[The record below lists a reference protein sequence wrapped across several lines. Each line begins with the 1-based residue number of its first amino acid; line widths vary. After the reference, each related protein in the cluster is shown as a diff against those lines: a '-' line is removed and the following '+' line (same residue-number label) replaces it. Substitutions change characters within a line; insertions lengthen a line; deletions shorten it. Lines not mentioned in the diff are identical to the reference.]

1 MKMLS
6 TDIQQI
12 IQQIH
17 HDPRRLVLE
26 FAGAGS
32 MALWWLHSVGGSSRT
47 VLEATDHY
55 SAPSLRD
62 LLREQPENA
71 VSVPT
76 ALAMAQQAYRRAVVL
91 SNALVTPDQQAV
103 PVLGMACTATIA
115 TDYTKRGAHRC
126 IVAVRH
132 AAGSTAYDLTLQKG
146 LRDRTGEE
154 TIISQLVLHAIAR
167 AWALDLSVPL
177 DLAAGEAVQQHD
189 EPTTEPLARLLV
201 GDMQTVTVYPD
212 GRQTEGHPVQGAIL
226 SGSFCPLHE
235 GHIHMAEAAA
245 DTLGLPAVYEL
256 PVINADKGTL
266 IAEEVQRRLEQ
277 FVGRAMVV
285 LTRVP
290 LFVDKAVLFPGSVF
304 VVGYDTAIR
313 LVNPR
318 YYGSEAAMH
327 SALERIRTAGCR
339 FLVAGRMQHDRFHT
353 LTDVAV
359 PPDLHD
365 MFVALPEERFRSDI
379 SSTALREHAR
389 QQQS

>member
-1 MKMLS
+1 MLS

-32 MALWWLHSVGGSSRT
+32 MVLWWLHSVGGSSRT
-47 VLEATDHY
+47 VLEATDRY
-55 SAPSLRD
+55 SAPSLRE
-62 LLREQPENA
+62 LLGEQPENA

-76 ALAMAQQAYRRAVVL
+76 AQAMARQAYRRAVVL

-103 PVLGMACTATIA
+103 PVLGVACTAAIA
-115 TDYTKRGAHRC
+115 TDYARRGEHRC
-126 IVAVRH
+126 IVAAQH

-146 LRDRTGEE
+146 LRDRRGEE
-154 TIISQLVLHAIAR
+154 TIVSQLVLHAIAR
-167 AWALDLSVPL
+167 AWALDHSVPL

-189 EPTTEPLARLLV
+189 HPASEPLARLLA
-201 GDMQTVTVYPD
+201 GDAHTVTVYPD
-212 GRQTEGHPVQGAIL
+212 GRHTEGHPVQGAIL

-235 GHIHMAEAAA
+235 GHMRMAEAAA
-245 DTLGLPAVYEL
+245 DVLGMPAVFEL

-277 FVGRAMVV
+277 FARRAMVV

-290 LFVDKAVLFPGSVF
+290 LFVEKAELFPGSVF
-304 VVGYDTAIR
+304 VIGYDTAIR

-327 SALERIRTAGCR
+327 AALNRIRAAGCR
-339 FLVAGRMQHDRFHT
+339 FLVAGRMQDGRFHT
-353 LTDVAV
+353 LADVAV

-365 MFVALPEERFRSDI
+365 MFIALPEQRFRSDI
-379 SSTALREHAR
+379 SSTELREHAR